1 MSIKIENYTK
11 IIKNNTVLDNIN
23 CHFEDN
29 KIYGIRGKNGS
40 GKTML
45 LRAIAGLI
53 YPTKWHIFIDNE
65 ELGKTI
71 SFPRSIGI
79 LIENPCFINNY
90 SAFQNLNL
98 LAGLQKITNIEEV
111 IRLIRAIGLDPE
123 SKKTYKKFS
132 LGMKQRL
139 GIAAALLGNPKIIL
153 LDEPTNALDDMGTQ
167 LVRDILIE
175 FKNMGSTIII
185 ASHDMEEL
193 QYLSDEILIMSEG
206 KLQPT

>member
-53 YPTKWHIFIDNE
+53 YPTKGHIFIDNE